1 LLISQTIHYKTA
13 GVSIHKY
20 FDAGYLSS
28 HGGLLIQMTTY
39 AQTGGLAGSIL
50 FGGEQAAPDDA
61 LFGRKHDGLRIRPTH
76 CRRRIL
82 RLAGIHRMSQIADSP
97 RTLRR
102 DIVFAFALAL
112 ACYLAWLIRDVL
124 VLLYVSALF
133 AVVLSPVVRFTSQL
147 HIRGRQPFKG
157 SAIFLL
163 LLVVA
168 GAFTAFGFLAL
179 PPVISDLQGFAREM
193 PTRLPIL
200 LEKLKTIPL
209 AQHLDTTE
217 MSTRLQDFVSQA
229 ATYLLYSLSDWA
241 GKLFDFIMG
250 FILTIYF
257 ILEGDRAY
265 QWFLSFFPRER
276 RERLDKTLQR
286 AEIRM
291 GKWLLGQGSL
301 MLILG
306 VASTIVY
313 LSLNVRYAY
322 ALGVLTGLLNVIPV
336 LGAAICIALALLVA
350 AIDSWGRVLG
360 IAIFYVIYL
369 WIENSYLTPRIMKS
383 RVGLPG
389 LAILVALVIGSAL
402 EGVLGAMVSVP
413 TAVLVAVLLDE
424 YLVSK
429 DAA

>member
-1 LLISQTIHYKTA
+1 
-13 GVSIHKY
+13 
-20 FDAGYLSS
+20 
-28 HGGLLIQMTTY
+28 MTEP
-39 AQTGGLAGSIL
+39 S
-50 FGGEQAAPDDA
+50 
-61 LFGRKHDGLRIRPTH
+61 
-76 CRRRIL
+76 
-82 RLAGIHRMSQIADSP
+82 DSP

-102 DIVFAFALAL
+102 DIVFAFTLAL
-112 ACYLAWLIRDVL
+112 DCYLAWLIRDVL

-133 AVVLSPVVRFTSQL
+133 AVVLSPMVRFTSRL
-147 HIRGRQPFKG
+147 RIRSWQPFKG
-157 SAIFLL
+157 SAAIFLL
-163 LLVVA
+163 LLVAA
-168 GAFTAFGFLAL
+168 GAITAFGFLAL

-193 PTRLPIL
+193 PTRLPGL
-200 LEKLKTIPL
+200 LEKLKSIPL
-209 AQHLDTTE
+209 AQHLDTADI
-217 MSTRLQDFVSQA
+217 SSRLQDFVSQA
-229 ATYLLYSLSDWA
+229 ATYLLLSLSNWA
-241 GKLFDFIMG
+241 GRLFEFIMG

-257 ILEGDRAY
+257 ILEGDQAY
-265 QWFLSFFPRER
+265 RWFLSFFPHER
-276 RERLDKTLQR
+276 RERLDQTLQR

-306 VASTIVY
+306 VTSTIVY
-313 LSLNVRYAY
+313 LSLHVRYAY
-322 ALGVLTGLLNVIPV
+322 ALGVLTGLLNIIPV
-336 LGAAICIALALLVA
+336 LGAAVCIALALLVA

-369 WIENSYLTPRIMKS
+369 WVENSYLVPRIMKN

-402 EGVLGAMVSVP
+402 GGVLGAMVSVP